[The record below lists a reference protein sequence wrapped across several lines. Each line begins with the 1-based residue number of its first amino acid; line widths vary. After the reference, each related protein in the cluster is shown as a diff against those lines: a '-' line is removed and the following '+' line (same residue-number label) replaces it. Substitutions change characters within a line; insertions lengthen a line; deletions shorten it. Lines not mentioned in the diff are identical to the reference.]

1 MVWPGS
7 AATVGTSQASS
18 ASSAAVNGWATS
30 RSASCAKTSSG
41 MSPMS

>member
-7 AATVGTSQASS
+7 AATVGISQASS
-18 ASSAAVNGWATS
+18 ASIAAVKGWAT
-30 RSASCAKTSSG
+30 RASASCAKTSSG